1 MSLRRISTL
10 SFLPTF
16 NSRPSHSCYTSLSS
30 SHGERSFV
38 EEGKNSSFL
47 LQSLSPPLSIAIRTC
62 IPPPPQGRLLEGGKR
77 GENAV
82 VMQVSLWS
90 SNFSHQKTRQGG
102 YTHSGSPASVYE
114 FATATMGE
122 KKPKERKGQKE
133 NRVRKE
139 RFLILTKNIK
149 GLQLKHELKL
159 KIFSPM
165 PARLLFPAGSLSQ

>member
-10 SFLPTF
+10 HSTHVPPT
-16 NSRPSHSCYTSLSS
+16 PAIPLSS

-102 YTHSGSPASVYE
+102 YTHTVEVQPASTNSPPPQWE
-114 FATATMGE
+114 RKRKTKG
-122 KKPKERKGQKE
+122 KERPK
-133 NRVRKE
+133 RKSSLE
-139 RFLILTKNIK
+139 GKTSHFNGKYRGT
-149 GLQLKHELKL
+149 
-159 KIFSPM
+159 
-165 PARLLFPAGSLSQ
+165 PAKT

>member
-10 SFLPTF
+10 SFLSTF

-38 EEGKNSSFL
+38 EEGENSSFL
-47 LQSLSPPLSIAIRTC
+47 LQSLSFPLSIAIRTC
-62 IPPPPQGRLLEGGKR
+62 IPPPPQGRLLEEGKR

-102 YTHSGSPASVYE
+102 YTHTVEVQPAS
-114 FATATMGE
+114 TNSPPPQWE
-122 KKPKERKGQKE
+122 KQNLRKGKAKKKIE
-133 NRVRKE
+133 FGRKD
-139 RFLILTKNIK
+139 F
-149 GLQLKHELKL
+149 
-159 KIFSPM
+159 
-165 PARLLFPAGSLSQ
+165 

>member
-10 SFLPTF
+10 SFLSTF

-38 EEGKNSSFL
+38 EEGENSSFL
-47 LQSLSPPLSIAIRTC
+47 LQSLSFPLSIAIRTC
-62 IPPPPQGRLLEGGKR
+62 IPPPPQGRLLEEGKR

-114 FATATMGE
+114 FATTTMGE
-122 KKPKERKGQKE
+122 EKKNLRQGKAKKKIEFGRKD
-133 NRVRKE
+133 
-139 RFLILTKNIK
+139 F
-149 GLQLKHELKL
+149 
-159 KIFSPM
+159 
-165 PARLLFPAGSLSQ
+165 